1 MLAFPIFT
9 LFARIRQWRKP
20 PAAPHVSDN
29 LVDQAMPCGRILQ
42 GRFRVPERRA
52 PMPISGNDRCFIIF
66 CTEYSICCHR

>member
-1 MLAFPIFT
+1 MDILCLLFPRLRFLQGYANGRT
-9 LFARIRQWRKP
+9 P

-52 PMPISGNDRCFIIF
+52 PMPISGNDRCFII
-66 CTEYSICCHR
+66 CCI